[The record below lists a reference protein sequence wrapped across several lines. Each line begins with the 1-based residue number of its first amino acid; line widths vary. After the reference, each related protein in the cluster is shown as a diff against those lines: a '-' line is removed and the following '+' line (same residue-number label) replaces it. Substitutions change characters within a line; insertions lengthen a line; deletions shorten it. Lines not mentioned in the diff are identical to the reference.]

1 MRLEPDRR
9 TIVLPRIGGL
19 RSIENTR
26 RVQRVL
32 AVGGGRIL
40 TMTLPQRWGR
50 LLVSINYA
58 LRPPATPRSV
68 AKPTVTAG
76 VDLGVRT
83 LATVATIDPTTGVE
97 TLTGVPE
104 SGPAQGD
111 ADRAPTGRS

>member
-1 MRLEPDRR
+1 M
-9 TIVLPRIGGL
+9 
-19 RSIENTR
+19 
-26 RVQRVL
+26 
-32 AVGGGRIL
+32 
-40 TMTLPQRWGR
+40 TMTLSQRWGR

-97 TLTGVPE
+97 TLTDRIPE
-104 SGPAQGD
+104 SGPVQGD
-111 ADRAPTGRS
+111 ADRAPAGRS

>member
-1 MRLEPDRR
+1 
-9 TIVLPRIGGL
+9 
-19 RSIENTR
+19 
-26 RVQRVL
+26 
-32 AVGGGRIL
+32 
-40 TMTLPQRWGR
+40 MTLSQRWGR

-76 VDLGVRT
+76 VDLGVADLGDGRHHRPDDWRRNT
-83 LATVATIDPTTGVE
+83 DRI
-97 TLTGVPE
+97 PE

>member
-1 MRLEPDRR
+1 RVGFPGSSPRVVTPAGCASLPGVMRLEPDRR

-32 AVGGGRIL
+32 AVGGSRIL
-40 TMTLPQRWGR
+40 TMTLSQRWGR

-68 AKPTVTAG
+68 AKPMVTAG

-83 LATVATIDPTTGVE
+83 LATVAT
-97 TLTGVPE
+97 
-104 SGPAQGD
+104 
-111 ADRAPTGRS
+111 